1 MKKIVLGFAALSA
14 LIFTSCSNDD
24 DVKPPKVDGP
34 VVITAP
40 ATYAFERNGNSNV
53 SFGGQ
58 TTRIKMA
65 KELGSALKDN
75 SLTEM
80 QLDGMFAHEEG
91 NADFED
97 ADLNASGKS
106 IRSKVAASIDY
117 FSANTTDAMA
127 IKKYFDDLIN
137 LQVSEVFPNWDMTA
151 SAGVAGG
158 LDQLDGK
165 TRYINAKGLEYDQAV
180 TKGLIGALM
189 MDQFLNNYMSTAVLD
204 AGDNRANNDNDV
216 LEEGKDYTLMEH
228 KWDEGYGYLYGNEA
242 DPAVPSDDSADDF
255 LNKYVKRAA
264 DNGFPDLPNEVYT
277 ALKLGRAAIVG
288 KDYALRDEQ
297 IVIIKEKISMAIAL
311 RAVNYLQAGKADLF
325 PTTVDQAHGFYRLS
339 EAIGF
344 IYSLQFT
351 RKPDSNAPYFTKV
364 EVEGFIDQLLPEQG
378 NGFWDIA
385 PATLDQISDTIA
397 AKFEFTVAQAAM

>member
-1 MKKIVLGFAALSA
+1 MKKIVMRFAALTA
-14 LIFTSCSNDD
+14 LVFTACSNDD
-24 DVKPPKVDGP
+24 DVKAPVVDEP

-40 ATYAFERNGNSNV
+40 ATYAFERNGNSTV

-65 KELGSALKDN
+65 GEMGSAFKDN
-75 SLTEM
+75 TKSEI
-80 QLDGMFAHEEG
+80 QLDAMFAHAEG
-91 NADFED
+91 GTDFED

-106 IRSKVAASIDY
+106 IRSKVAASIDF
-117 FSANTTDAMA
+117 FSANTTDATA
-127 IKKYFDDLIN
+127 IKEDFDELIN
-137 LQVSEVFPNWDMTA
+137 LQVSEVFPNWAMTA

-158 LDQLDGK
+158 LDQLSGK
-165 TRYINAKGLEYDQAV
+165 TRYMNAKGLEYDQAF

-189 MDQFLNNYMSTAVLD
+189 MDQLLNNYLSTAVLD

-242 DPAVPSDDSADDF
+242 NPAVPADDSADDF

-264 DNGFPDLPNEVYT
+264 DNGFANLPTEVHD
-277 ALKLGRAAIVG
+277 AFKLGRAAIVG
-288 KDYALRDEQ
+288 KDYTIRDAQ
-297 IVIIKEKISMAIAL
+297 VAIIKEKISMAIAL
-311 RAVNYLQAGKADLF
+311 RAVHYLQAGKADLF
-325 PTTVDQAHGFYRLS
+325 PTIVDQAHGFHGLS

-351 RKPDSNAPYFTKV
+351 RKPATSEPYFTKA
-364 EVEGFIDQLLPEQG
+364 EVDGFIEQLMVD
-378 NGFWDIA
+378 NGFWDVT

-397 AKFEFTVAQAAM
+397 AEFEFTVAQAAM